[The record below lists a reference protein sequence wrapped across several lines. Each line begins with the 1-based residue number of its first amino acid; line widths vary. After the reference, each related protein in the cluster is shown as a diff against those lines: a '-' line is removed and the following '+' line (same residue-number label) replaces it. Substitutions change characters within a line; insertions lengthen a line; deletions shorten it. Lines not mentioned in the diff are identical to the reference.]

1 MKVDDFEPRP
11 SQPKSETK
19 PAVKQLTS
27 GERGD
32 EIENMMT
39 TKELYDQYMI
49 TTMVAGFEPIEV
61 EDAHGTTITGAD
73 GKKYLDCFSG
83 ISVVNAG
90 HNHPKVVA
98 AAKAQMDK
106 LVHCCTYVYYNPPA
120 GKLAKRLAEIMPGK
134 LQKTFFSNSGAEAIE
149 GAMRLA
155 KQFTGKKELIA
166 LTQSF
171 HGRTAGTLS
180 ITGNRARKQGSG
192 PYLSGVAWAPAPYT
206 YRCPFKTS
214 SPDDCAAACAEGIE
228 DAICSQS
235 SGDVAAFIA
244 ESVLGEGGIIV
255 PPDNYF
261 KYAKAVCDKHG
272 ILFICDEVQSGFGRC
287 GKMFAIEH
295 YGVEPDIMCTAK
307 GIADGFPLGAFTARA
322 DVGGAFK
329 PGDHLSTFGGNPVSC
344 AAALANIEVLLEEK
358 LCDNAAAR
366 GAQIM
371 KRLQAMKSPL
381 IGEVRGKG
389 LMIGVELVKDK
400 QKTPAV
406 AETKEVRRLCR
417 EAGVLVGAGGTFAN
431 VIRIQP
437 PLVLTAAEADR
448 ICDVVGDAVAKV
460 KV

>member
-1 MKVDDFEPRP
+1 
-11 SQPKSETK
+11 
-19 PAVKQLTS
+19 
-27 GERGD
+27 
-32 EIENMMT
+32 MT

-49 TTMVAGFEPIEV
+49 TSMVAGFEPIEV
-61 EDAHGTTITGAD
+61 ERAQGTTITGSD
-73 GKKYLDCFSG
+73 GKTYLDCFSG

-90 HNHPKVVA
+90 HNHPKVIA

-106 LVHCCTYVYYNPPA
+106 LVHCCTYIYYNPPA
-120 GKLAKRLAEIMPGK
+120 GLLAKRLAEITPGK
-134 LQKTFFSNSGAEAIE
+134 LQKTFFANSGAEAIE

-180 ITGNRARKQGSG
+180 ITGNLARKKGSG
-192 PYLSGVAWAPAPYT
+192 PYLSGVAFAPAPFP

-214 SPDDCAAACAEGIE
+214 TPDDCAAACAEGIE
-228 DAICSQS
+228 EAIRSQT

-244 ESVLGEGGIIV
+244 ESVMGEGGIIV

-261 KYAKAVCDKHG
+261 KYAKAICDKHG

-295 YGVEPDIMCTAK
+295 YGVEPDIMATAK

-322 DVGGAFK
+322 DVGDSFK

-344 AAALANIEVLLEEK
+344 AAALANIEVMLEEK
-358 LCDNAAAR
+358 LPENAAAR

-371 KRLQAMKSPL
+371 TRLKEFAGKTPL

-389 LMIGVELVKDK
+389 LMIGIELVKDK

-417 EAGVLVGAGGTFAN
+417 EAGVLVGSGGTFAN
-431 VIRIQP
+431 VIRLQP
-437 PLVLTAAEADR
+437 PLILTSAEADR
-448 ICDVVGDAVAKV
+448 LCDVVSDVVSKVAGGKN
-460 KV
+460 

>member
-1 MKVDDFEPRP
+1 M
-11 SQPKSETK
+11 T
-19 PAVKQLTS
+19 
-27 GERGD
+27 
-32 EIENMMT
+32 T
-39 TKELYDQYMI
+39 TKELYDEYMI

-61 EDAHGTTITGAD
+61 ERAQGTTITGSD
-73 GKKYLDCFSG
+73 GKTYLDCFSG

-90 HNHPKVVA
+90 HNHPKVIA

-120 GKLAKRLAEIMPGK
+120 GRLAKRLAEIMPGK

-180 ITGNRARKQGSG
+180 ITGNLARKKGSG
-192 PYLSGVAWAPAPYT
+192 PYLSGVAFAPAPHF

-214 SPDDCAAACAEGIE
+214 TPDDCAAACAE
-228 DAICSQS
+228 AIDEAIRSQT

-272 ILFICDEVQSGFGRC
+272 LLFICDEVQSGFGRC

-307 GIADGFPLGAFTARA
+307 GIADGFPLGAFTARP

-344 AAALANIEVLLEEK
+344 AAALANIDVMLDEK
-358 LCDNAAAR
+358 LPENSAAR
-366 GAQIM
+366 GAQIL
-371 KRLQAMKSPL
+371 KRLQKFAESAPL
-381 IGEVRGKG
+381 IGDVRGKG

-417 EAGVLVGAGGTFAN
+417 EAGVLVGSGGTFAN
-431 VIRIQP
+431 VIRLQP
-437 PLVLTAAEADR
+437 PLTLTSAEADR
-448 ICDVVGDAVAKV
+448 ICDVVSDAVKKAAGAGK
-460 KV
+460 